1 MTITITITSDDGY
14 AGVATAATDTGIDTD
29 ELAQI
34 AMLLNNAICGA
45 LCSYGLDIDAVR
57 QIVRRGGDYE

>member
-1 MTITITITSDDGY
+1 MTITITIQGDDGY
-14 AGVATAATDTGIDTD
+14 AGVATAATDTGLDTD

-57 QIVRRGGDYE
+57 QIVRRGGEYD